1 MDATTRKHLLCVC
14 ETAIFIALA
23 FVLNFAKLEFA
34 WLQGGSIS
42 LSMIPILVLSL
53 RRGAA
58 WGIPAGLIL
67 GIIDCAMDGGF
78 GWGIW
83 SVLLDYLLAYAAVG
97 TCGFFYKMR
106 KAGPVVGT
114 LVGCLLRFVV
124 HFISGVTIYKIAV
137 PTDVYGLT
145 FSRRSWTGDLFA
157 GVQRRLHAFQHRH
170 CRHCHFHPAE
180 GCGQAPCTAE
190 LTNVFTEHGR
200 APFGRRSCS
209 FFHAKAYHPPRTA
222 PAWPLCSARNRA
234 VAIKKVFSGAPLHL
248 PCAQADPLI
257 RPGKDFQCFCRFAK
271 PPRFIRQRPP
281 IETVQKTRRNPILQL
296 LLPCKIGFCRA
307 KSYIMSAEGAI

>member
-1 MDATTRKHLLCVC
+1 
-14 ETAIFIALA
+14 
-23 FVLNFAKLEFA
+23 
-34 WLQGGSIS
+34 
-42 LSMIPILVLSL
+42 MIPILLLSL

-145 FSRRSWTGDLFA
+145 FSPDGLGPVIYSLVYNGGYMLFNTVIA
-157 GVQRRLHAFQHRH
+157 VIVIFILQK
-170 CRHCHFHPAE
+170 

-190 LTNVFTEHGR
+190 LTNVFTEHGH

-209 FFHAKAYHPPRTA
+209 FFMRKR
-222 PAWPLCSARNRA
+222 
-234 VAIKKVFSGAPLHL
+234 I
-248 PCAQADPLI
+248 
-257 RPGKDFQCFCRFAK
+257 
-271 PPRFIRQRPP
+271 
-281 IETVQKTRRNPILQL
+281 ILQGRL
-296 LLPCKIGFCRA
+296 QHGRFVQHAIEPLPLKR
-307 KSYIMSAEGAI
+307 YSAVPPCICYAHRQTR

>member
-1 MDATTRKHLLCVC
+1 MNTTLRKRLLCIC

-97 TCGFFYKMR
+97 ACGFFYKMP

-114 LVGCLLRFVV
+114 LVGCLLRFAI

-137 PTDVYGLT
+137 PTEVYGFA
-145 FSRRSWTGDLFA
+145 FSPDGLGPVIYSLVYNGGYMLFNTIIA
-157 GVQRRLHAFQHRH
+157 VVVIFILQ
-170 CRHCHFHPAE
+170 
-180 GCGQAPCTAE
+180 
-190 LTNVFTEHGR
+190 
-200 APFGRRSCS
+200 
-209 FFHAKAYHPPRTA
+209 KA
-222 PAWPLCSARNRA
+222 ARKL
-234 VAIKKVFSGAPLHL
+234 IAPL
-248 PCAQADPLI
+248 
-257 RPGKDFQCFCRFAK
+257 
-271 PPRFIRQRPP
+271 
-281 IETVQKTRRNPILQL
+281 
-296 LLPCKIGFCRA
+296 
-307 KSYIMSAEGAI
+307 S

>member
-42 LSMIPILVLSL
+42 LSMIPILLLSL

-145 FSRRSWTGDLFA
+145 FSPDGLGPVIYSLVYNGGYMLFN
-157 GVQRRLHAFQHRH
+157 
-170 CRHCHFHPAE
+170 
-180 GCGQAPCTAE
+180 TII
-190 LTNVFTEHGR
+190 
-200 APFGRRSCS
+200 
-209 FFHAKAYHPPRTA
+209 
-222 PAWPLCSARNRA
+222 A
-234 VAIKKVFSGAPLHL
+234 VIVIF
-248 PCAQADPLI
+248 
-257 RPGKDFQCFCRFAK
+257 
-271 PPRFIRQRPP
+271 
-281 IETVQKTRRNPILQL
+281 ILQKAAGKL
-296 LLPCKIGFCRA
+296 LAPQN
-307 KSYIMSAEGAI
+307 

>member
-114 LVGCLLRFVV
+114 LFGCLLRFVV
-124 HFISGVTIYKIAV
+124 HFISGVAISKISV
-137 PTDVYGLT
+137 STNVYGLT
-145 FSRRSWTGDLFA
+145 FSPDGLGPVIYSLVYNGGYMLFNT
-157 GVQRRLHAFQHRH
+157 VI
-170 CRHCHFHPAE
+170 
-180 GCGQAPCTAE
+180 
-190 LTNVFTEHGR
+190 
-200 APFGRRSCS
+200 
-209 FFHAKAYHPPRTA
+209 
-222 PAWPLCSARNRA
+222 A
-234 VAIKKVFSGAPLHL
+234 VIVIF
-248 PCAQADPLI
+248 
-257 RPGKDFQCFCRFAK
+257 
-271 PPRFIRQRPP
+271 
-281 IETVQKTRRNPILQL
+281 ILQKAAGKL
-296 LLPCKIGFCRA
+296 LAPQN
-307 KSYIMSAEGAI
+307 